1 MVPIFKNFCWI
12 LSAIFIS
19 TFLFFAC
26 SRDADLVSTE
36 EPETMVTDDND
47 GLIAELDPNPFNSD
61 SDGDGIPDGMDVDPD
76 GDGTNDNGTDSDG
89 DGINDSSDVDVT
101 GGTDSDGD
109 GIDDDALDPTDN
121 DDDELQD
128 GLDPDANDSDTDDDG
143 IPDGSDVDV
152 DGDGVNDNGT
162 DEDGDGV
169 NDNADG
175 DAVDSVGGTIA
186 FSQKGP
192 VGGGFPNVVTW
203 DPNEPGT
210 IYYGSDVGGTGKSSN
225 YGRDFVSAAR
235 GLGYDESHKKVAA
248 LNAIDV
254 NGSTV
259 IVGGTGFRGVGGEV
273 ISSQDGGVTWKHD
286 SSNIG
291 FSAQN
296 STAPLPTGRPR
307 STDPS
312 LIQWV
317 SGSTWVAGTY
327 DKGVWIS
334 TNNRATWSR
343 LNVFNGKVH
352 VRAMAMSPDDTNTVF
367 VGLWGDDNS
376 IPNKGLWKISN
387 LNGNPSATPVSGIPD
402 VVESIA
408 VLGNRMYLACGRFGV
423 RRFVPT
429 NNNLDDITGP
439 IGTSVMATAIHGV
452 EREWNTDRVVVGTAQ
467 GDGSIWVSEN
477 SGSSWTDTTASGVAN
492 NPWGSNEELIV
503 FQKHGNWAL
512 GRENCDIAAVQVSPH
527 DPDSW
532 VVCATSAIWTTN
544 DAGATWRPANGFQIL
559 TYRDV
564 EISTSGIIAAGNVD
578 HDALVSVDNGVQ
590 WKSNGFNG
598 VTVGH
603 SLAFSPSGNELAFG
617 NGERDNNTTAGKIG
631 VASSVDTPGSS
642 SILEINNSNAP
653 KRIVG
658 LEWIA
663 LVNGTDRLI
672 VAIDNGGIQTVDRTN
687 GMWSSMTTRTTAF
700 MGAQDNY
707 LLRCST
713 VSNGG
718 STIFIYDR
726 KTGVWRS
733 TDYGENWTQVLVAP
747 ASADMGY
754 LAFDTTE
761 DILYVATPSE
771 VLRIDNA
778 SNSSNTTNLAFP
790 TNSPGA
796 IALDPHGRLLV
807 YAKPLNASN
816 SDCALYR
823 NINPESNQNV
833 WVDIADLAFK
843 SIAPPVTDLDASA
856 EYIVLST
863 AGKGI
868 IISENDTPQ

>member
-1 MVPIFKNFCWI
+1 
-12 LSAIFIS
+12 
-19 TFLFFAC
+19 
-26 SRDADLVSTE
+26 LVSTE